1 MHGQKAT
8 KKIIKRSDFYEGH
21 NKHSIKNHGCG
32 NDFFDIFVRA
42 GSKTGVSGGQQT
54 GTILSSFFRGL
65 SDTINSLTG
74 AN

>member
-1 MHGQKAT
+1 MKDTINTAL
-8 KKIIKRSDFYEGH
+8 KIMGAVMIFL
-21 NKHSIKNHGCG
+21 I
-32 NDFFDIFVRA
+32 IFVRA